1 MWIISVLLSIPI
13 LTLNVEAAHSQGSK
27 PVLNMDCGQLTG
39 DYDENGSFA
48 LFNPTVTAR
57 YFGLPFKVTAYY
69 SDQPN
74 TSLKDS
80 SKRIVTVEGRA
91 SASKFF
97 KSDLDFS
104 HKFLEFGKKQTGYYK
119 VYFVA
124 VDSLG
129 RKSRYAC
136 LYRDYY
142 FTFPSSGGFNSPK
155 GGGSFSRGF
164 NRTNCSFD
172 GKKLYGR
179 IYFTRNSY
187 DADIKAYVTSYSFD
201 ADLKVY
207 LTEYSFD
214 ARSCGRW
221 YPTEYSFDAD
231 LKVYLTSSSF
241 DSDIKI
247 YQTEYSFDAG
257 AR

>member
-1 MWIISVLLSIPI
+1 
-13 LTLNVEAAHSQGSK
+13 
-27 PVLNMDCGQLTG
+27 MDCGQLTG

-48 LFNPTVTAR
+48 LFNPTVTAS

-69 SDQPN
+69 SDQPG

-91 SASKFF
+91 SSSKFF
-97 KSDLDFS
+97 KSELDFS
-104 HKFLEFGKKQTGYYK
+104 YKFLEYGKKQTGYYK
-119 VYFVA
+119 VNFIA
-124 VDSLG
+124 IDSLG

-142 FTFPSSGGFNSPK
+142 FTFPISGGANSPK
-155 GGGSFSRGF
+155 GAGSALRGF
-164 NRTNCSFD
+164 NKINCTYD
-172 GKKLYGR
+172 GRKLYGK
-179 IYFTRNSY
+179 IYFTSNSY
-187 DADIKAYVTSYSFD
+187 DADLVAYVTSYSFD

-207 LTEYSFD
+207 LTDYSFD

-221 YPTEYSFDAD
+221 YPTKYSFEAD
-231 LKVYLTSSSF
+231 LKVYLTNYSY